1 MIILLEGADCSGK
14 TTLAEK
20 LLEALR
26 EKAVY
31 VHHTE
36 KNNTIADFSR
46 TLNEAADRRAQG
58 QWTIIDRLW
67 ISEMIYGPLMRDAN
81 RDPEGIVARLCH
93 MHGVVT
99 VMCIRYE
106 LAKHLNHFRETQK
119 TRHEYAS
126 EQIINV
132 IQAYHDLWY
141 GTLNGQNDLPFNR
154 ASLYYH
160 FSRFSPLK
168 LLRSYYQ
175 YDMDKFTS
183 AQFTNWLLRLG
194 EDKA

>member
-14 TTLAEK
+14 TTLAET
-20 LLEALR
+20 LCSALQ

-46 TLNEAADRRAQG
+46 TLNEAADRRREG
-58 QWTIIDRLW
+58 KWTIIDRLW

-81 RDPEGIVARLCH
+81 RDPEGVVARLCH

-99 VMCIRYE
+99 VVSIRQD
-106 LAKHLNHFRETQK
+106 LSKHLNHFRETQK
-119 TRHEYAS
+119 TRDEYAA

-141 GTLNGQNDLPFNR
+141 GTLQGENSLPFARN
-154 ASLYYH
+154 SLYYYL
-160 FSRFSPLK
+160 SRFTPLK

-175 YDMDKFTS
+175 YDMDKFTA
-183 AQFTNWLLRLG
+183 AQFTNWLLRL
-194 EDKA
+194 EEERA